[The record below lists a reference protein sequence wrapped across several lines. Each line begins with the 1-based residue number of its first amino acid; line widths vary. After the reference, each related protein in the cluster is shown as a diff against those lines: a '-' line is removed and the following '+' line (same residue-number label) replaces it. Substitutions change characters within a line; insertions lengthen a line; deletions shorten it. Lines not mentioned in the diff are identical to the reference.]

1 MMRSMFSGVS
11 GLRVHQTRMDV
22 IAHNVSNVNTVG
34 FKSSRTL
41 FDDMFSQTI
50 QPASAPSPAVGR
62 GGVNPMQIGL
72 GANVASIDRLMN
84 PGAAQRTDNAFDLLI
99 EGPGFFI
106 VGDANGTFFTRNGA
120 MRLDVA
126 GNLVNANG
134 LHLLGWPREEDEEN
148 PGSFVIR
155 RGEVE
160 PIRLTAEMQFS
171 PPSMTTAT
179 RFEGNID
186 SSPGSPDTILTTL
199 PIRDSLGNRHLLRFE
214 FIRQPA
220 GPGADYTEWEIHLLD
235 LPPTLDP
242 TNATITLSPAEIRF
256 NVHGRIIHPDPDFI
270 LNLDLSGVGVPG
282 SAAELGEIDID
293 FSAMTQFGNT
303 RTDITGLD
311 MDGLSAGRLIDV
323 SIGQDGIMMGRYDNG
338 AMQILWQIPVAEFQ
352 NPPGLD
358 AIGGSL
364 FAATANSGE
373 FNGVGIDGIMRG
385 GVLEMS
391 NVDLS
396 AEFTDMIIT
405 QRGFQSNSRI
415 ITTSDDMLQE
425 LVNLRR

>member
-72 GANVASIDRLMN
+72 GANVASIDRLMT
-84 PGAAQRTDNAFDLLI
+84 PGAAQRTDNAFDMLI

-126 GNLVNANG
+126 GNLVNASG
-134 LHLLGWPREEDEEN
+134 LHVLGWPREEDEEN
-148 PGSFVIR
+148 PGTYIIR

-171 PPSMTTAT
+171 PPNMTTQT
-179 RFEGNID
+179 RFEGNLD
-186 SSPGSPDTILTTL
+186 ASPGSPDVVLATL
-199 PIRDSLGNRHLLRFE
+199 PIRDSLGNSHILRIQFE
-214 FIRQPA
+214 RQPTAAGATATTWIVTALQLPPSLGGEMPTGHVEIQFDRSGNFIGSA
-220 GPGADYTEWEIHLLD
+220 GPGIEI
-235 LPPTLDP
+235 PT
-242 TNATITLSPAEIRF
+242 TIE
-256 NVHGRIIHPDPDFI
+256 
-270 LNLDLSGVGVPG
+270 G
-282 SAAELGEIDID
+282 SAAELHSPIAIDW
-293 FSAMTQFGNT
+293 AMTQFGNT
-303 RTDITGLD
+303 RTDILGLD
-311 MDGLSAGRLIDV
+311 VDGLSAGRLIDV
-323 SIGQDGIMMGRYDNG
+323 SVGQDGVLMGRYDNG
-338 AMQILWQIPVAEFQ
+338 AMQVLWQIPVAEFQ

-358 AIGGSL
+358 AVGGSL
-364 FAATANSGE
+364 FASTANSGE

-405 QRGFQSNSRI
+405 QRGFQSNSRV

-425 LVNLRR
+425 LVNLRRR